1 MDNPEGMLSGPNLKT
16 FDGQQL
22 DRDSLAILAAVDAVR
37 SKYGLEHCWA
47 ILAAFFRGVHA
58 KWVVFTSEFV
68 KDSQIAKLSPEQR
81 RKAWLS
87 TTNDVNEGALGMLRI
102 ALRRA
107 PNISLFS
114 FNALAVIRQNNVA
127 KFFVT
132 LTPERLLWVRA
143 EARRLAHGSVEKL
156 QRAELAEH
164 CYLKAQVNVETQ
176 KAEDSKEKAR
186 KAAED
191 AEMKDIELEADQP
204 ESSCSKGRSSRYR
217 SSDKSETSRQ
227 IPSRRSPASLA

>member
-1 MDNPEGMLSGPNLKT
+1 MPLSAAWKFKRAPLEYENILEMGAFHERVVEFCKRTMDSPEGMLSGPNLTT

-22 DRDSLAILAAVDAVR
+22 DSDSLAILAAVDAVR

-114 FNALAVIRQNNVA
+114 FNALAVIR
-127 KFFVT
+127 
-132 LTPERLLWVRA
+132 
-143 EARRLAHGSVEKL
+143 
-156 QRAELAEH
+156 
-164 CYLKAQVNVETQ
+164 
-176 KAEDSKEKAR
+176 
-186 KAAED
+186 
-191 AEMKDIELEADQP
+191 
-204 ESSCSKGRSSRYR
+204 
-217 SSDKSETSRQ
+217 
-227 IPSRRSPASLA
+227 